1 MPSASPMMKPSFSLN
16 TTSKLGYAINSASII
31 SFEKRSDQK
40 IWYIIKVEPYK
51 KRPFLIA
58 RRYED
63 FTQLSQKLHERF
75 NTTKQRAGSRLPPKI
90 KSRLNLLPASKQLH
104 AQRAEELEQFL
115 SILFCKQTMITE
127 SFFVLDFFSIQK
139 SDSVL
144 EQEEEEQENAPST
157 TTSSSRWKRLRCTS
171 FLARS
176 PPTTTTSTSNSST
189 SGGGGLSSLCSQA
202 ANKIW
207 HRSNH
212 GNQQQQQQQPQPS
225 MSTPTSTTLTSKN
238 ATGTVRSFQLHSN
251 THVYHKGE
259 LKKSKSSHCIREP
272 SPPPTPLSPL
282 SPQHPLSES
291 TNSSRSGSI
300 ASSHL
305 STSTCATIISPS
317 PSTSN
322 HLPLKPTIKIKVIY
336 DVDNIIVLQVPR
348 SIALHDLRSRIA
360 QKFSDPSMGS
370 NVHVQDEVVL
380 LFNDSNSSCCS
391 IATAKNDMA
400 LPAVLINKEQDL
412 VQIMHTKWNR
422 LEKVTLRC
430 IM

>member
-1 MPSASPMMKPSFSLN
+1 MMKPSFSLN
-16 TTSKLGYAINSASII
+16 TTSKLGYTIDSASIV

-40 IWYIIKVEPYK
+40 IWYIIKVEPHK

-139 SDSVL
+139 SDSML

-176 PPTTTTSTSNSST
+176 PPTTTTSTSSSST
-189 SGGGGLSSLCSQA
+189 SGGLSSLCSQA

-212 GNQQQQQQQPQPS
+212 GNQHQQQQPQPS
-225 MSTPTSTTLTSKN
+225 MSTPANTTLASKN

-251 THVYHKGE
+251 THAYHKGE
-259 LKKSKSSHCIREP
+259 LKKSKSSHCIREL
-272 SPPPTPLSPL
+272 SPPL

-305 STSTCATIISPS
+305 STSTCATTITPS
-317 PSTSN
+317 PSTSS

-391 IATAKNDMA
+391 IATAKNDMV

>member
-16 TTSKLGYAINSASII
+16 TTSKLGYTIDSATII

-40 IWYIIKVEPYK
+40 IWYIIKVEPHK

-90 KSRLNLLPASKQLH
+90 KSRLNLLPVSKQLH

-127 SFFVLDFFSIQK
+127 SFFVLDFFSIQR

-144 EQEEEEQENAPST
+144 EQEEEEQENVPST

-176 PPTTTTSTSNSST
+176 PPTTTTSAASSNT
-189 SGGGGLSSLCSQA
+189 GGGGGLSSLCSQA

-212 GNQQQQQQQPQPS
+212 GNQQQPQPS
-225 MSTPTSTTLTSKN
+225 MSTPTSTTLASKN
-238 ATGTVRSFQLHSN
+238 ATGTVRSFQLHR
-251 THVYHKGE
+251 E

-272 SPPPTPLSPL
+272 SPPPTPL

-305 STSTCATIISPS
+305 STSTCATTIAPS
-317 PSTSN
+317 PSTSS

-391 IATAKNDMA
+391 IATAKNDMV

>member
-1 MPSASPMMKPSFSLN
+1 MPSVSPMMKPSFSLN
-16 TTSKLGYAINSASII
+16 TTTKLGFTIDSASII
-31 SFEKRSDQK
+31 SFEKRNDQK
-40 IWYIIKVEPYK
+40 IWYTIKVESHK

-90 KSRLNLLPASKQLH
+90 KSRLNLLPTSKQLH

-115 SILFCKQTMITE
+115 NILFYKQSMITE
-127 SFFVLDFFSIQK
+127 SFFVLEFFDIQQ
-139 SDSVL
+139 SDLIL
-144 EQEEEEQENAPST
+144 ENEQENCIPPDSPST
-157 TTSSSRWKRLRCTS
+157 TTSSSKWKRLRCTS

-176 PPTTTTSTSNSST
+176 PPTSSTSTSN
-189 SGGGGLSSLCSQA
+189 GLSSLCSQA

-207 HRSNH
+207 HRSNV
-212 GNQQQQQQQPQPS
+212 NQPQPS
-225 MSTPTSTTLTSKN
+225 MSTPINTTTTTTTTTKN
-238 ATGTVRSFQLHSN
+238 ATN
-251 THVYHKGE
+251 TNSYKGE
-259 LKKSKSSHCIREP
+259 LKKSKSSLCIKEQQQ
-272 SPPPTPLSPL
+272 
-282 SPQHPLSES
+282 QHPLSES

-305 STSTCATIISPS
+305 STSTCATTIMPS
-317 PSTSN
+317 PSVSSTSN
-322 HLPLKPTIKIKVIY
+322 LPQLKPTIKIKVIY

-348 SIALHDLRSRIA
+348 SIALIDLRSRIA

-370 NVHVQDEVVL
+370 SVHVQEEVVL

-391 IATAKNDMA
+391 ITSSSAKNEMV

>member
-16 TTSKLGYAINSASII
+16 TTSKLGYTIDSASII

-40 IWYIIKVEPYK
+40 VWYIIKVEPHK

-58 RRYED
+58 RRYEE
-63 FTQLSQKLHERF
+63 FTQLSQKLYERF
-75 NTTKQRAGSRLPPKI
+75 STTKQRAGSRLPPKI

-139 SDSVL
+139 SDSIL
-144 EQEEEEQENAPST
+144 EQEEQENAPST
-157 TTSSSRWKRLRCTS
+157 STSSSRWKRLRCTS

-176 PPTTTTSTSNSST
+176 PPTTATSTPSSNAS
-189 SGGGGLSSLCSQA
+189 GGGLSSLCSQA

-212 GNQQQQQQQPQPS
+212 GNQQQPQPS
-225 MSTPTSTTLTSKN
+225 MSTPTSTTLASKN

-251 THVYHKGE
+251 THAYHKGE

-272 SPPPTPLSPL
+272 SPPPTPLSP
-282 SPQHPLSES
+282 QHPLSES

-305 STSTCATIISPS
+305 SNSTCATTITPS
-317 PSTSN
+317 PSASS

-391 IATAKNDMA
+391 IATARNDMA

>member
-1 MPSASPMMKPSFSLN
+1 MPSVSPMMKPSFSLN
-16 TTSKLGYAINSASII
+16 TTTKLGFTIESASII
-31 SFEKRSDQK
+31 LFEKRNDQK
-40 IWYIIKVEPYK
+40 IWYTIKVEPHK

-58 RRYED
+58 RKYED

-90 KSRLNLLPASKQLH
+90 KNRLNLLPTSKQLH

-115 SILFCKQTMITE
+115 NILFYKPSMITE
-127 SFFVLDFFSIQK
+127 SFFVLEFFGIQK
-139 SDSVL
+139 SDL
-144 EQEEEEQENAPST
+144 ILENEQESCTLPDSPSA

-171 FLARS
+171 FLGRS
-176 PPTTTTSTSNSST
+176 PLVSSTSTSN
-189 SGGGGLSSLCSQA
+189 GLSSLCSQA

-207 HRSNH
+207 HRSNV
-212 GNQQQQQQQPQPS
+212 NQPQPS
-225 MSTPTSTTLTSKN
+225 MSTPINTTTKN
-238 ATGTVRSFQLHSN
+238 ATSTIQPFQQCN
-251 THVYHKGE
+251 TNSHKGE
-259 LKKSKSSHCIREP
+259 LKKSKSSFCIRE
-272 SPPPTPLSPL
+272 
-282 SPQHPLSES
+282 QQQQPLSES
-291 TNSSRSGSI
+291 TNSSRSGSF

-305 STSTCATIISPS
+305 STSTCATTIMPS
-317 PSTSN
+317 PSVSSTSN
-322 HLPLKPTIKIKVIY
+322 LPQLKSTIKIKVIY

-348 SIALHDLRSRIA
+348 SIALVDLRSRIA

-370 NVHVQDEVVL
+370 NVHVQKEVVL

-391 IATAKNDMA
+391 IASSSAKNEMV

>member
-16 TTSKLGYAINSASII
+16 TTSKLGYIIDSASII

-40 IWYIIKVEPYK
+40 IWYIIKVEPHK
-51 KRPFLIA
+51 KRPFLLA

-127 SFFVLDFFSIQK
+127 SFFVLYFFSIQK
-139 SDSVL
+139 SDLIL
-144 EQEEEEQENAPST
+144 EQEEEQENSIQDAPST

-176 PPTTTTSTSNSST
+176 PPTTTTSTSSSST
-189 SGGGGLSSLCSQA
+189 SSGLSSLCSQA

-207 HRSNH
+207 HRSNSV
-212 GNQQQQQQQPQPS
+212 NQQHPQPS
-225 MSTPTSTTLTSKN
+225 MSTPTSTTLATKN
-238 ATGTVRSFQLHSN
+238 ATSTVRSFQLHSN
-251 THVYHKGE
+251 TNDYHKGE

-272 SPPPTPLSPL
+272 
-282 SPQHPLSES
+282 QHPLSKS

-305 STSTCATIISPS
+305 STSTCATTITPS
-317 PSTSN
+317 PSASS

-348 SIALHDLRSRIA
+348 SIALQDLRSRIA

-370 NVHVQDEVVL
+370 NVHVQEEVVL

-391 IATAKNDMA
+391 IATAKNDMV

>member
-16 TTSKLGYAINSASII
+16 TTSKLGYTIDSASIV

-40 IWYIIKVEPYK
+40 IWYIIKVEPHK

-139 SDSVL
+139 SDSML

-176 PPTTTTSTSNSST
+176 PPTTTTSTSSSST
-189 SGGGGLSSLCSQA
+189 SGGLSSLCSQA

-212 GNQQQQQQQPQPS
+212 GNQHQQQQPQPS
-225 MSTPTSTTLTSKN
+225 MSTPANTTLASKN
-238 ATGTVRSFQLHSN
+238 ATGT
-251 THVYHKGE
+251 
-259 LKKSKSSHCIREP
+259 
-272 SPPPTPLSPL
+272 
-282 SPQHPLSES
+282 
-291 TNSSRSGSI
+291 
-300 ASSHL
+300 
-305 STSTCATIISPS
+305 
-317 PSTSN
+317 
-322 HLPLKPTIKIKVIY
+322 PTIKIKVIY

-391 IATAKNDMA
+391 IATAKNDMV

>member
-1 MPSASPMMKPSFSLN
+1 MEPHK
-16 TTSKLGYAINSASII
+16 
-31 SFEKRSDQK
+31 KRS
-40 IWYIIKVEPYK
+40 
-51 KRPFLIA
+51 FLIA

-90 KSRLNLLPASKQLH
+90 KSRLNLLPTTKQLH

-115 SILFCKQTMITE
+115 DILFYKQSMITD
-127 SFFVLDFFSIQK
+127 SFLVLDFFGIQK
-139 SDSVL
+139 SDLAL
-144 EQEEEEQENAPST
+144 ENEQENCVPDSPIT
-157 TTSSSRWKRLRCTS
+157 TSSTSSSRWKRLRCTS

-176 PPTTTTSTSNSST
+176 SPTAAAPTGNTNTSSSHNNTSSS
-189 SGGGGLSSLCSQA
+189 GLSSLCSQA

-207 HRSNH
+207 HRNNNAIH
-212 GNQQQQQQQPQPS
+212 HQHQPQPS
-225 MSTPTSTTLTSKN
+225 MSTPATSTISAPMLKN
-238 ATGTVRSFQLHSN
+238 ATLTMRSFQHHHSHN
-251 THVYHKGE
+251 NSEKKE
-259 LKKSKSSHCIREP
+259 LKKTKSSHCINSIERSA
-272 SPPPTPLSPL
+272 SPPPLP
-282 SPQHPLSES
+282 PQHPLSSES
-291 TNSSRSGSI
+291 TNSTLSGSSI

-305 STSTCATIISPS
+305 STSTSATTIIPS
-317 PSTSN
+317 PSASSS
-322 HLPLKPTIKIKVIY
+322 LALKPTIKIKVIY

-348 SIALHDLRSRIA
+348 SITLADLRSRIA

-391 IATAKNDMA
+391 ISVTKGDMV

-430 IM
+430 IL